1 MPIDARIS
9 TGLPH
14 HPKTKKIIRRL
25 GHEGSWS
32 LVCLFLWSAQNRPD
46 GEFDGMT
53 AEDIEI
59 AAGWEGEP
67 NAFVEALIEVRF
79 LEQTDDG
86 YKIHNWEKHN
96 PWAAGA
102 EARSNRAKFAALCR
116 RHGKKEAI
124 KMMPDYADSMQDE
137 GENPANSRKNPANG
151 MRLAEFSS
159 APSPS
164 PLPSPSPNNK
174 NTANKVEKP
183 EDIDQQIW
191 QDFLDL
197 RRQKKAKLT
206 LTAWER
212 IRKELDRGKEQGYT
226 PNDMMAEAVAS
237 GWQAFK
243 LDWYLNRVQKSQ
255 PEIKRA
261 RTELR

>member
-1 MPIDARIS
+1 MMQYLKIKNWSTFQQYKDRDPKWIKVYRDLLDDYGFSNLSETQQIHLIKIWLLAAKLGNKIPNDPKWVALRIGAQS
-9 TGLPH
+9 KVELNQMVTAG
-14 HPKTKKIIRRL
+14 
-25 GHEGSWS
+25 
-32 LVCLFLWSAQNRPD
+32 FLCPYNSVQNCTD
-46 GEFDGMT
+46 
-53 AEDIEI
+53 
-59 AAGWEGEP
+59 
-67 NAFVEALIEVRF
+67 LY
-79 LEQTDDG
+79 LETETETD
-86 YKIHNWEKHN
+86 KEKD
-96 PWAAGA
+96 
-102 EARSNRAKFAALCR
+102 
-116 RHGKKEAI
+116 KEA
-124 KMMPDYADSMQDE
+124 Q
-137 GENPANSRKNPANG
+137 PAPQKTVS
-151 MRLAEFSS
+151 
-159 APSPS
+159 
-164 PLPSPSPNNK
+164 
-174 NTANKVEKP
+174 KP